1 MKSWMVKIVVLVMIA
16 AGAAGIWHYT
26 AGTPAAPTAYST
38 APVVR
43 GDLTGTIG
51 ATGTVEPEEV
61 VDVGAQV
68 AGQVISFG
76 TDVGGKPVD
85 YGSTVEAGMILAQL
99 DDEVWQADLAQA
111 NAQFQQAEAQVVAA
125 TANVA
130 VLVAKLAQARADWE
144 RAQKIGPSDALA
156 ATTYDGYKA
165 AYETAVANVDAG
177 RAAILQAQA
186 QVAVAAAS
194 VNRAKR
200 NLGFCVIKSPVRGV
214 VIDRRVNIGQT
225 VVGSMN
231 AASLFLI
238 AKDLKR
244 MEIWVAVNEADIG
257 ALKPGQPVTFQ
268 VDAFP
273 GETFTGAVGQV
284 RLNATMTQ
292 NVVTYTVEVV
302 TDNSSGRLLPYLT
315 ANVKF
320 MVDHR
325 AGVLTVPNTALRWSP
340 PARQAGEIEGKRQKA
355 EGTTPKAEG
364 TRQKSEGK
372 SKKAEG
378 GSQRAAGAARGHAGT
393 LWVSEGG
400 TLRSLRI
407 RTGLSDGSLTEVWGE
422 GVTEG
427 LEVII
432 GENRATTGV
441 KADSAT
447 AAADGTV
454 NPFVPKLPS
463 RRGMGGSPH

>member
-1 MKSWMVKIVVLVMIA
+1 MKSWIVKIVIVAVVAVGGYMLWRQFVHA
-16 AGAAGIWHYT
+16 QAVPVSYV
-26 AGTPAAPTAYST
+26 T

-68 AGQVISFG
+68 AGQIISFG
-76 TDVGGKPVD
+76 KDADGKTVD
-85 YGSTVEAGMILAQL
+85 YGSVVEAGTVLALL
-99 DDEVWQADLAQA
+99 DDEVCQADLAQA
-111 NAQFQQAEAQVVAA
+111 EAQRRQAEAQVVAA
-125 TANVA
+125 EANVA
-130 VLVAKLAQARADWE
+130 VLVAKLAQAKADWE
-144 RAQKIGPSDALA
+144 RAQKVGPSDALA

-165 AYETAVANVDAG
+165 AYDTAVASLDSG
-177 RAAILQAQA
+177 KAAILQARA
-186 QVAVAAAS
+186 LVAVAEAS

-225 VVGSMN
+225 VNGSMN

-238 AKDLKR
+238 AMDLKR

-273 GETFTGAVGQV
+273 GETFKGEVGKV

-320 MVDHR
+320 EVDHR
-325 AGVLTVPNTALRWSP
+325 EGVLTVPNTALRWTPS
-340 PARQAGEIEGKRQKA
+340 AGQAEKSAGKGQKGAGKRKKE
-355 EGTTPKAEG
+355 EGVTPKGEG
-364 TRQKSEGK
+364 DESEP
-372 SKKAEG
+372 SH
-378 GSQRAAGAARGHAGT
+378 GHAGT

-400 TLRSLRI
+400 KLRSVRV
-407 RTGLSDGSLTEVWGE
+407 RTGLSDGSMTEVRGK
-422 GVTEG
+422 GVMEG
-427 LEVII
+427 LEVVI
-432 GENRATTGV
+432 GENRE
-441 KADSAT
+441 SAT
-447 AAADGTV
+447 VTTPTATSAADGTV
-454 NPFVPKLPS
+454 NPFVPKMPG
-463 RRGMGGSPH
+463 RPPRGM